1 MRVLTISPKM
11 KMIPQWM
18 MIMTLVMMIA
28 GVHLIKPAAA
38 KVALVE
44 VTAEGLGMT
53 QRDAIMDALK
63 IAIGQVNGM
72 SVSSQVISRMSSQ
85 VVDTDMGS
93 QFLSSAEFIEDISTA
108 TDGHVD
114 SFAIVSTRTRPD
126 FNNAVEVVLK
136 VKVAKLVTSP
146 QLNRLRLAVIEPY
159 LDPAIANRADAPGF
173 ARDLRR
179 EVEDYL
185 TQTRRFAMIDRAM
198 MSDTQKELNL
208 IATAGMATRE
218 SVRLGQRVGSD
229 YLVILSIHDLGR
241 VIKERQILGT
251 TNILQDIRD
260 ETELSIRI
268 IDVATS
274 QIKFAS
280 TQRYS
285 VDPKQDALDSSA
297 AFRVG
302 ELITNAIYPAQ
313 VVAVDGTNLTI
324 GQGGI
329 TMTRGTEYH
338 LVALGERLSD
348 TYSGE
353 SIGRKE
359 TIIGRVR
366 ITNVQSKQATA
377 EILSLEPSGR
387 NALKPGQ
394 TVLRPIHPDPLAEAL
409 NAQQELE
416 EAKSKIE
423 TQKQNFF
430 EE

>member
-185 TQTRRFAMIDRAM
+185 TQTRRFAMIDRTM

-218 SVRLGQRVGSD
+218 SVRLSQRVGSD

-241 VIKERQILGT
+241 IIKERQILGT

-348 TYSGE
+348 PYSGE

-359 TIIGRVR
+359 TIIGRVH
-366 ITNVQSKQATA
+366 ITNAQSKQATA

-416 EAKSKIE
+416 AAKSKIE

>member
-208 IATAGMATRE
+208 IATAGLATRE

-416 EAKSKIE
+416 AAKSKIE

>member
-1 MRVLTISPKM
+1 MSVKTTSPRH
-11 KMIPQWM
+11 M
-18 MIMTLVMMIA
+18 MMWRGMVILTLVMMITS
-28 GVHLIKPAAA
+28 VNLIKPASA

-63 IAIGQVNGM
+63 TAIGQVNGM

-85 VVDTDMGS
+85 VVDTDTSS
-93 QFLSSAEFIEDISTA
+93 QFISSTDFIEDISTA
-108 TDGHVD
+108 TAGHID
-114 SFAIVSTRTRPD
+114 SFSIVSTRTRPD
-126 FNNAVEVVLK
+126 FNHAIEVILK
-136 VKVAKLVTSP
+136 VNVAKFDASG
-146 QLNRLRLAVIEPY
+146 QLNRLRLAVIPPH

-173 ARDLRR
+173 ASDLRR

-198 MSDTQKELNL
+198 MSDTQEELNL

-241 VIKERQILGT
+241 ITKQRQILGT
-251 TNILQDIRD
+251 TNILKEVRD
-260 ETELSIRI
+260 ETELSVRI

-285 VDPKQDALDSSA
+285 VDPNTLALDSHA

-302 ELITNAIYPAQ
+302 EMIANAIFPAQ
-313 VVAVDGTNLTI
+313 VVAVDGTSLTS

-329 TMTRGTEYH
+329 TLTRGTEYH
-338 LVALGERLSD
+338 LVALGERLAD
-348 TYSGE
+348 PYSGE

-377 EILSLEPSGR
+377 EVLMLEPSGR
-387 NALKPGQ
+387 NYLKPRQ
-394 TVLRPIHPDPLAEAL
+394 AILRPIYPDPQLEAS

-416 EAKSKIE
+416 AATSKIE

>member
-1 MRVLTISPKM
+1 
-11 KMIPQWM
+11 
-18 MIMTLVMMIA
+18 
-28 GVHLIKPAAA
+28 
-38 KVALVE
+38 
-44 VTAEGLGMT
+44 
-53 QRDAIMDALK
+53 
-63 IAIGQVNGM
+63 
-72 SVSSQVISRMSSQ
+72 
-85 VVDTDMGS
+85 
-93 QFLSSAEFIEDISTA
+93 
-108 TDGHVD
+108 
-114 SFAIVSTRTRPD
+114 
-126 FNNAVEVVLK
+126 
-136 VKVAKLVTSP
+136 
-146 QLNRLRLAVIEPY
+146 
-159 LDPAIANRADAPGF
+159 
-173 ARDLRR
+173 
-179 EVEDYL
+179 
-185 TQTRRFAMIDRAM
+185 MIDRAM

-348 TYSGE
+348 PYSGE

-416 EAKSKIE
+416 AAKSKIE

>member
-348 TYSGE
+348 PYSGE

-416 EAKSKIE
+416 AAKSKIE

>member
-1 MRVLTISPKM
+1 M

-348 TYSGE
+348 PYSGE

-416 EAKSKIE
+416 AAKSKIE

>member
-1 MRVLTISPKM
+1 
-11 KMIPQWM
+11 
-18 MIMTLVMMIA
+18 
-28 GVHLIKPAAA
+28 
-38 KVALVE
+38 
-44 VTAEGLGMT
+44 
-53 QRDAIMDALK
+53 
-63 IAIGQVNGM
+63 
-72 SVSSQVISRMSSQ
+72 MSSQ

-348 TYSGE
+348 PYSGE

-416 EAKSKIE
+416 AAKSKIE

>member
-241 VIKERQILGT
+241 IIKERQILGT

-348 TYSGE
+348 PYSGE

-377 EILSLEPSGR
+377 EILLLEPSGR

-416 EAKSKIE
+416 AAKSKIE

>member
-1 MRVLTISPKM
+1 MRVLTISPKIM
-11 KMIPQWM
+11 MVSRWM

-28 GVHLIKPAAA
+28 GVHLIKPASAR
-38 KVALVE
+38 VALVE

-63 IAIGQVNGM
+63 NAIGQVNGM
-72 SVSSQVISRMSSQ
+72 SISSQVISRMSSQ
-85 VVDTDMGS
+85 TVDTDMGS
-93 QFLSSAEFIEDISTA
+93 EFFSSAEFIEDISTA

-114 SFAIVSTRTRPD
+114 SFAIVSSRTRPD
-126 FNNAVEVVLK
+126 FNDAIEVVLK

-146 QLNRLRLAVIEPY
+146 QLNRLRLAVIEPH
-159 LDPAIANRADAPGF
+159 LDPAIANRIDAPGF

-198 MSDTQKELNL
+198 MLDTQKELNL

-251 TNILQDIRD
+251 TKTQRNIRD

-285 VDPKQDALDSSA
+285 VDPAQDALDSHT

-338 LVALGERLSD
+338 LVALGERLAD
-348 TYSGE
+348 PYSGE

-377 EILSLEPSGR
+377 EILSLDPSGR

-394 TVLRPIHPDPLAEAL
+394 TVLRPIYPDPLAEAL

-416 EAKSKIE
+416 AAKSKIE